1 MPHIAISMY
10 PGRTD
15 ERKEEIAKGLV
26 EAMEKLDFP
35 DVEVSVSVEDIEPD
49 DFQETINSRLGED
62 NKLIV
67 SSRHIN

>member
-62 NKLIV
+62 NKLII